1 MAPVEA
7 PTPAEEMAEAAQMA
21 QGMQTVQTARAAQA
35 AQMVRAAQMELPKR
49 RAKRPAVGDVCAW
62 TLAVLLLGV
71 NRAPEERTRWRS
83 TPRRFF

>member
-35 AQMVRAAQMELPKR
+35 AQMARGLPVFWPTR
-49 RAKRPAVGDVCAW
+49 
-62 TLAVLLLGV
+62 VLEDADDANVEIG
-71 NRAPEERTRWRS
+71 
-83 TPRRFF
+83 

>member
-1 MAPVEA
+1 MCRVAPVEA

-49 RAKRPAVGDVCAW
+49 GVVSAIDRPGGDHDARRW
-62 TLAVLLLGV
+62 
-71 NRAPEERTRWRS
+71 RTRGKEAPIGCR
-83 TPRRFF
+83 

>member
-1 MAPVEA
+1 MCRVAPVEA

-49 RAKRPAVGDVCAW
+49 RRVGHRPSRRRSRRV
-62 TLAVLLLGV
+62 TLADQGQGGA
-71 NRAPEERTRWRS
+71 NRMPMK
-83 TPRRFF
+83 